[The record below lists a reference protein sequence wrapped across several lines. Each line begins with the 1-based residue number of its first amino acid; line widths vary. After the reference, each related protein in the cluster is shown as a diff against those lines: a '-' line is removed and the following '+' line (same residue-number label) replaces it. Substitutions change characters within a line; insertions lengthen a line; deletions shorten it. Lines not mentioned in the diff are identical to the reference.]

1 MNCRWWV
8 YIIDK
13 NDHCYVGITTDPPN
27 RLRQHGNPASR
38 YLEGPMPE
46 QDAVR
51 KERKLK
57 KLSLAE
63 KRDLLKESSPQ

>member
-1 MNCRWWV
+1 MDRRWWV
-8 YIIDK
+8 YIVEK

-38 YLEGPMPE
+38 YLEGPMSV

-57 KLSLAE
+57 KLPLPE
-63 KRDLLKESSPQ
+63 KRDLLNESS